1 MNTRHL
7 HLPPRK
13 TGPNA
18 PILFVDATAHAIRQA
33 NLKAGSAR
41 HYLQRKSGRA

>member
-18 PILFVDATAHAIRQA
+18 PILFVATAHAIRQA